1 MSKQIDELGVQLGR
15 SLAEVVKNALAI
27 AQETIKE
34 NPVTFSAQ
42 ANVESA
48 AVATEEE
55 PKKPASK
62 KAPARKSTAK
72 KAAPKAEEPKPEP
85 EPVKEEALKA
95 EPVKEEAPKAEPV
108 KAEEPKPEPV
118 KEEAPKAERQVRLV
132 DVAGMGKAIMAL
144 GDYHEACMEIMG
156 GKILKDLD
164 PSEYKEVYAKL
175 RDFYHRLKS
184 GKRGNKP
191 ENTDPFA

>member
-1 MSKQIDELGVQLGR
+1 MSKKIDELGIQLGR
-15 SLAEVVKNALAI
+15 SWALIVENLIAI

-42 ANVESA
+42 ANVESV
-48 AVATEEE
+48 AVAAKEE
-55 PKKPASK
+55 PKKPAPK
-62 KAPARKSTAK
+62 KAPARKSTTK
-72 KAAPKAEEPKPEP
+72 KAAP
-85 EPVKEEALKA
+85 
-95 EPVKEEAPKAEPV
+95 

-132 DVAGMGKAIMAL
+132 DVAGMGKAIMAH
-144 GDYHEACMEIMG
+144 GDYHEKCMEIMG

-164 PSEYKEVYAKL
+164 PSEYDEVYAKL
-175 RDFYHRLKS
+175 RDLLHQIEGDKKS
-184 GKRGNKP
+184 

>member
-1 MSKQIDELGVQLGR
+1 MGKQIDALGIQLGR

-34 NPVTFSAQ
+34 NPITFSAP

-48 AVATEEE
+48 AAATEEE

-72 KAAPKAEEPKPEP
+72 KAAPKAEEPKPEQ
-85 EPVKEEALKA
+85 VKEEAPKA

-132 DVAGMGKAIMAL
+132 DVAGMGKAIMAH
-144 GDYHEACMEIMG
+144 GDYHEECMEIMG

-175 RDFYHRLKS
+175 RELLHRIEGDK
-184 GKRGNKP
+184 KP
-191 ENTDPFA
+191 ETADPFA

>member
-1 MSKQIDELGVQLGR
+1 MSKKIDELGVQLGR
-15 SLAEVVKNALAI
+15 SWALIAENLIAI

-42 ANVESA
+42 ANVESG

-55 PKKPASK
+55 PKKPAPK

-85 EPVKEEALKA
+85 VKEEAPKT
-95 EPVKEEAPKAEPV
+95 EPVKEEAPKT
-108 KAEEPKPEPV
+108 
-118 KEEAPKAERQVRLV
+118 ERQVRLV
-132 DVAGMGKAIMAL
+132 DVAGMGKAIMAH
-144 GDYHEACMEIMG
+144 GDYHEECMEIMG

-175 RDFYHRLKS
+175 RDLLHHIEGDK
-184 GKRGNKP
+184 KP
-191 ENTDPFA
+191 ETADPFA

>member
-95 EPVKEEAPKAEPV
+95 EPVKEEAPKAE
-108 KAEEPKPEPV
+108 
-118 KEEAPKAERQVRLV
+118 RQVRLV

>member
-15 SLAEVVKNALAI
+15 SWALIVENLIAI

-34 NPVTFSAQ
+34 NPVTFSTQ
-42 ANVESA
+42 ANVESV

-72 KAAPKAEEPKPEP
+72 KAAPKVEEPKP
-85 EPVKEEALKA
+85 
-95 EPVKEEAPKAEPV
+95 EPVKEEAPKA
-108 KAEEPKPEPV
+108 
-118 KEEAPKAERQVRLV
+118 EAPKAERQVRLV
-132 DVAGMGKAIMAL
+132 DVAGMGKAIMAH
-144 GDYHEACMEIMG
+144 GDYHEKCMEIMG

-175 RDFYHRLKS
+175 RDLLHHIEGDK
-184 GKRGNKP
+184 KP
-191 ENTDPFA
+191 ETADPFA

>member
-1 MSKQIDELGVQLGR
+1 MSKKIDELGVQLGR
-15 SLAEVVKNALAI
+15 SWALIVENLIAI

-42 ANVESA
+42 ANVESV
-48 AVATEEE
+48 AVATEDE
-55 PKKPASK
+55 PKKPAPK

-72 KAAPKAEEPKPEP
+72 KAALKAEEPKPEP
-85 EPVKEEALKA
+85 VKEEAPKT
-95 EPVKEEAPKAEPV
+95 EPVKEEAPKT
-108 KAEEPKPEPV
+108 EPV

-132 DVAGMGKAIMAL
+132 DVAGMGKAIMAH
-144 GDYHEACMEIMG
+144 GDYHEECMEIMG

-175 RDFYHRLKS
+175 RDLLHRIEGDK
-184 GKRGNKP
+184 KP

>member
-27 AQETIKE
+27 VQETVKE
-34 NPVTFSAQ
+34 NPVTFSAPVK
-42 ANVESA
+42 VETVDA
-48 AVATEEE
+48 PVEEE
-55 PKKPASK
+55 PKKPAK
-62 KAPARKSTAK
+62 KPPARKSTAK

-85 EPVKEEALKA
+85 VKAEPVKA

-108 KAEEPKPEPV
+108 KAEPV

-132 DVAGMGKAIMAL
+132 DVAGMGKAIMAH
-144 GDYHEACMEIMG
+144 GDYHEKCMEIMG

-164 PSEYKEVYAKL
+164 PSEYNEVYAKL
-175 RDFYHRLKS
+175 RDLLHRIEGDK
-184 GKRGNKP
+184 KP

>member
-1 MSKQIDELGVQLGR
+1 MSKQIDELGIQLGR

-34 NPVTFSAQ
+34 NPVTFSAP
-42 ANVESA
+42 VKEET
-48 AVATEEE
+48 VAPSVEEE

-72 KAAPKAEEPKPEP
+72 KAAPKAEEPKAEEP
-85 EPVKEEALKA
+85 KAEEPKAEEPKA
-95 EPVKEEAPKAEPV
+95 EPVKEEAPKA
-108 KAEEPKPEPV
+108 EPV

-144 GDYHEACMEIMG
+144 GDYHEECMEIMG

-164 PSEYKEVYAKL
+164 PSEYNEVYAKL
-175 RDFYHRLKS
+175 RDLYHRLKA
-184 GKRGNKP
+184 GNKP
-191 ENTDPFA
+191 ETTDPFA

>member
-27 AQETIKE
+27 VQETVKE
-34 NPVTFSAQ
+34 NPVTFSAPVK
-42 ANVESA
+42 VETVVTS
-48 AVATEEE
+48 VEEE
-55 PKKPASK
+55 PKKPAK
-62 KAPARKSTAK
+62 KPTARKSTAK

-85 EPVKEEALKA
+85 VKEEAPKPEPVKE
-95 EPVKEEAPKAEPV
+95 EEAPKAEPV

-144 GDYHEACMEIMG
+144 GDYHEECMEIMG

-184 GKRGNKP
+184 GKSGNKP
-191 ENTDPFA
+191 ETADPFA

>member
-1 MSKQIDELGVQLGR
+1 MSKKIDELGVQLGR
-15 SLAEVVKNALAI
+15 SWALIVENLIAI

-42 ANVESA
+42 ANVESV
-48 AVATEEE
+48 AVAAEEE
-55 PKKPASK
+55 PKKPAPK

-72 KAAPKAEEPKPEP
+72 KAAP
-85 EPVKEEALKA
+85 
-95 EPVKEEAPKAEPV
+95 

-132 DVAGMGKAIMAL
+132 DVAGMGKAIMAH
-144 GDYHEACMEIMG
+144 GDYHEKCMEIMG

-164 PSEYKEVYAKL
+164 PSEYNEVYAKL
-175 RDFYHRLKS
+175 RDLLHQIEGDKKS
-184 GKRGNKP
+184 

>member
-1 MSKQIDELGVQLGR
+1 MSKQIDELGIQLGR

-42 ANVESA
+42 ANVESI

-55 PKKPASK
+55 PKKPAPK

-85 EPVKEEALKA
+85 VKKA
-95 EPVKEEAPKAEPV
+95 AP

-118 KEEAPKAERQVRLV
+118 KEEAPKAERQVRMV
-132 DVAGMGKAIMAL
+132 DVAGMGKAIMAH
-144 GDYHEACMEIMG
+144 GDYHEECMEIMG

-175 RDFYHRLKS
+175 RDLLHRIEGDK
-184 GKRGNKP
+184 KP

>member
-1 MSKQIDELGVQLGR
+1 MSKQIDELGIQLGR

-34 NPVTFSAQ
+34 NPVTFSAP
-42 ANVESA
+42 ANVESV
-48 AVATEEE
+48 AVASEEE
-55 PKKPASK
+55 PKKPAPK

-85 EPVKEEALKA
+85 
-95 EPVKEEAPKAEPV
+95 VKEEAPKAD
-108 KAEEPKPEPV
+108 APKSEPV
-118 KEEAPKAERQVRLV
+118 KEEATKTERQVRLV

-144 GDYHEACMEIMG
+144 GDYHEECMEIMG

-164 PSEYKEVYAKL
+164 PSEYNEVYANL
-175 RDFYHRLKS
+175 RDLLHRIEGDK
-184 GKRGNKP
+184 KP

>member
-1 MSKQIDELGVQLGR
+1 MSKKIDELGVQLGR
-15 SLAEVVKNALAI
+15 SWALIVENLIAI

-42 ANVESA
+42 ANVESV
-48 AVATEEE
+48 AVAAEEE
-55 PKKPASK
+55 PKKPAPK

-72 KAAPKAEEPKPEP
+72 KAAPKAGEPKP
-85 EPVKEEALKA
+85 
-95 EPVKEEAPKAEPV
+95 EPVKEEAPKA
-108 KAEEPKPEPV
+108 EPV

-144 GDYHEACMEIMG
+144 GDYHEECMEIMG

-164 PSEYKEVYAKL
+164 PSEYNEVYAKL
-175 RDFYHRLKS
+175 RDLYHRLKA
-184 GKRGNKP
+184 GNKP
-191 ENTDPFA
+191 ETTDPFA

>member
-1 MSKQIDELGVQLGR
+1 MSKQIDELGIQLGR

-27 AQETIKE
+27 AQETFKE

-42 ANVESA
+42 ANVESV
-48 AVATEEE
+48 AVAAEEE
-55 PKKPASK
+55 PKKPAPK
-62 KAPARKSTAK
+62 KTTARKSTAK

-85 EPVKEEALKA
+85 VKEESAK
-95 EPVKEEAPKAEPV
+95 V
-108 KAEEPKPEPV
+108 EEPKPEPEPV

-132 DVAGMGKAIMAL
+132 DVAGMGKAIMAH
-144 GDYHEACMEIMG
+144 GDYHEECMEIMG

-175 RDFYHRLKS
+175 RDLLHRIEGDK
-184 GKRGNKP
+184 KP

>member
-1 MSKQIDELGVQLGR
+1 MSKKIDELGIQLGR
-15 SLAEVVKNALAI
+15 SWALIVENLIAI

-42 ANVESA
+42 ANVESV

-55 PKKPASK
+55 PKKPAPK

-72 KAAPKAEEPKPEP
+72 KAAPKTEEPKT
-85 EPVKEEALKA
+85 
-95 EPVKEEAPKAEPV
+95 EPVKEEAPKV
-108 KAEEPKPEPV
+108 EEPKPEPV

-132 DVAGMGKAIMAL
+132 DVAGMGKAIMAH
-144 GDYHEACMEIMG
+144 GDYHEKCMEIMG

-164 PSEYKEVYAKL
+164 PSEYNEVYAKL
-175 RDFYHRLKS
+175 RDLLHQIEGDKKS
-184 GKRGNKP
+184 
-191 ENTDPFA
+191 ENTNPFA

>member
-1 MSKQIDELGVQLGR
+1 MSKKIDELGVQLGR
-15 SLAEVVKNALAI
+15 SWASIVENLLAI

-42 ANVESA
+42 ANVESV

-55 PKKPASK
+55 PKKPAPK

-72 KAAPKAEEPKPEP
+72 KVAPKTEEPKPEQ
-85 EPVKEEALKA
+85 VKEE
-95 EPVKEEAPKAEPV
+95 V
-108 KAEEPKPEPV
+108 PEPV

-132 DVAGMGKAIMAL
+132 DVAGMGKAIMAH
-144 GDYHEACMEIMG
+144 GDYHEKCMEIMG

-164 PSEYKEVYAKL
+164 PSEYNEVYAKL
-175 RDFYHRLKS
+175 RDLLHQIEGDKKS
-184 GKRGNKP
+184 ENT

>member
-1 MSKQIDELGVQLGR
+1 MSKKIDELGIQLGR
-15 SLAEVVKNALAI
+15 SWALIVENLIAI

-42 ANVESA
+42 ANVESV

-55 PKKPASK
+55 PKKPAPK

-72 KAAPKAEEPKPEP
+72 KAAPKT
-85 EPVKEEALKA
+85 
-95 EPVKEEAPKAEPV
+95 
-108 KAEEPKPEPV
+108 EEPKPEPV

-132 DVAGMGKAIMAL
+132 DVAGMGKAIMAH
-144 GDYHEACMEIMG
+144 GDYHEKCMEIMG

-164 PSEYKEVYAKL
+164 PSEYNEVYAKL
-175 RDFYHRLKS
+175 RDLLHHIEGDKKS
-184 GKRGNKP
+184 

>member
-1 MSKQIDELGVQLGR
+1 MSKKIDELGVQLGR
-15 SLAEVVKNALAI
+15 SWALIAENLIAI

-42 ANVESA
+42 ANVESG

-55 PKKPASK
+55 PKKPAPK

-85 EPVKEEALKA
+85 VKEEAPKT

-108 KAEEPKPEPV
+108 K
-118 KEEAPKAERQVRLV
+118 EEAPKTERQVRQV
-132 DVAGMGKAIMAL
+132 DVAGMGKAIMAH
-144 GDYHEACMEIMG
+144 GDYHEECMEIMG

-175 RDFYHRLKS
+175 RDLLHHIEGDK
-184 GKRGNKP
+184 KP
-191 ENTDPFA
+191 ETADPFA

>member
-27 AQETIKE
+27 VQETVKE

-42 ANVESA
+42 ANVESM

-55 PKKPASK
+55 PKKPAK

-85 EPVKEEALKA
+85 VKEEAPKA

-108 KAEEPKPEPV
+108 KEEAPKAEPV

-132 DVAGMGKAIMAL
+132 DVAGMGKAIMAH
-144 GDYHEACMEIMG
+144 GDYHEECMEIMG

-175 RDFYHRLKS
+175 RDLLHRIEGDK
-184 GKRGNKP
+184 KP

>member
-1 MSKQIDELGVQLGR
+1 MSKQIDELGIALGH

-42 ANVESA
+42 ANVKSA
-48 AVATEEE
+48 AVTAEEE

-72 KAAPKAEEPKPEP
+72 KAATKAEEPKPEP
-85 EPVKEEALKA
+85 VKEE
-95 EPVKEEAPKAEPV
+95 EPKA
-108 KAEEPKPEPV
+108 EPV

-132 DVAGMGKAIMAL
+132 DVAGMGKAIMAH
-144 GDYHEACMEIMG
+144 GDYHEKCMEIMG

-164 PSEYKEVYAKL
+164 PSEYNEVYAKL
-175 RDFYHRLKS
+175 RDLLHQIEGDKKS
-184 GKRGNKP
+184 

>member
-1 MSKQIDELGVQLGR
+1 MSKKIDELGVQLGR
-15 SLAEVVKNALAI
+15 SWALIVENLIAI

-42 ANVESA
+42 ANVESV
-48 AVATEEE
+48 AVAAEEE
-55 PKKPASK
+55 PKKPAPK

-85 EPVKEEALKA
+85 VKEEAL
-95 EPVKEEAPKAEPV
+95 KAEPV

-132 DVAGMGKAIMAL
+132 DVAGMGKAIMAH
-144 GDYHEACMEIMG
+144 GDYHEKCMEIMG

-164 PSEYKEVYAKL
+164 PSEYNEVYAKL
-175 RDFYHRLKS
+175 RDLLHRIEGDKKS
-184 GKRGNKP
+184 

>member
-15 SLAEVVKNALAI
+15 SWALIVENLIAI

-34 NPVTFSAQ
+34 NPVTFSTQ
-42 ANVESA
+42 ANVESV

-85 EPVKEEALKA
+85 
-95 EPVKEEAPKAEPV
+95 
-108 KAEEPKPEPV
+108 V

-132 DVAGMGKAIMAL
+132 DVAGMGKAIMAH
-144 GDYHEACMEIMG
+144 GDYHEKCMEIMG

-164 PSEYKEVYAKL
+164 PSEYNEVYAKL
-175 RDFYHRLKS
+175 RDLLHRIEGDKKS
-184 GKRGNKP
+184 

>member
-27 AQETIKE
+27 VQETVKE

-42 ANVESA
+42 ANVESV
-48 AVATEEE
+48 AVTAEEE
-55 PKKPASK
+55 PKKPAPK

-72 KAAPKAEEPKPEP
+72 KAAP
-85 EPVKEEALKA
+85 
-95 EPVKEEAPKAEPV
+95 

-132 DVAGMGKAIMAL
+132 DVAGMGKAIMAH
-144 GDYHEACMEIMG
+144 GDYHEKCMEIMG

-164 PSEYKEVYAKL
+164 PSEYNEVYAKL
-175 RDFYHRLKS
+175 RDLLHQIEGDKKS
-184 GKRGNKP
+184 

>member
-1 MSKQIDELGVQLGR
+1 MSKKIDELGIQLGR
-15 SLAEVVKNALAI
+15 SWALIVENLIVI

-42 ANVESA
+42 ANVESV
-48 AVATEEE
+48 AVVAEEE
-55 PKKPASK
+55 PKKPAPK
-62 KAPARKSTAK
+62 KTPARKSTTK
-72 KAAPKAEEPKPEP
+72 KAAP
-85 EPVKEEALKA
+85 
-95 EPVKEEAPKAEPV
+95 

-132 DVAGMGKAIMAL
+132 DVAGMGKAIMAH
-144 GDYHEACMEIMG
+144 GDYHEKCMEIMG

-164 PSEYKEVYAKL
+164 PSEYNEVYAKL
-175 RDFYHRLKS
+175 RDLLHQIEGDK
-184 GKRGNKP
+184 KP

>member
-1 MSKQIDELGVQLGR
+1 MSKKIDELGVQLGR
-15 SLAEVVKNALAI
+15 SWALIVENLIAI

-42 ANVESA
+42 ANVESE

-55 PKKPASK
+55 PKKPAPK

-85 EPVKEEALKA
+85 VKEEAPKT

-108 KAEEPKPEPV
+108 K
-118 KEEAPKAERQVRLV
+118 EEAPKTERQVRLV
-132 DVAGMGKAIMAL
+132 DVAGMGKAIMAH
-144 GDYHEACMEIMG
+144 GDYHEECMEIMG

-175 RDFYHRLKS
+175 RDLLHHIEGDK
-184 GKRGNKP
+184 KP
-191 ENTDPFA
+191 ETADPFA

>member
-1 MSKQIDELGVQLGR
+1 MSKKIDELGIQLGR

-42 ANVESA
+42 ANVESVT
-48 AVATEEE
+48 VATEEE
-55 PKKPASK
+55 PKKPAPK
-62 KAPARKSTAK
+62 KAPARKSTTK
-72 KAAPKAEEPKPEP
+72 KAAPKTEEPKP
-85 EPVKEEALKA
+85 EPVKEEA
-95 EPVKEEAPKAEPV
+95 P

-132 DVAGMGKAIMAL
+132 DVAGMGKAIMAH
-144 GDYHEACMEIMG
+144 GDYHEECMEIMG

-164 PSEYKEVYAKL
+164 PSEYNEVYAKL
-175 RDFYHRLKS
+175 RDLLHRIEGDKKS
-184 GKRGNKP
+184 

>member
-15 SLAEVVKNALAI
+15 SWALIVENLIDI

-34 NPVTFSAQ
+34 NPVTFSTQ
-42 ANVESA
+42 ANVESV
-48 AVATEEE
+48 AVATEEG

-72 KAAPKAEEPKPEP
+72 KAAP
-85 EPVKEEALKA
+85 
-95 EPVKEEAPKAEPV
+95 

-132 DVAGMGKAIMAL
+132 DVAGMGKAIMAH
-144 GDYHEACMEIMG
+144 GDYHEKCMEIMG

-164 PSEYKEVYAKL
+164 PSEYNEVYAKL
-175 RDFYHRLKS
+175 RDLLHRIEGDKKS
-184 GKRGNKP
+184 

>member
-42 ANVESA
+42 ANVESV
-48 AVATEEE
+48 AVAAEEE
-55 PKKPASK
+55 PKKPAK

-85 EPVKEEALKA
+85 VKEEAPKT
-95 EPVKEEAPKAEPV
+95 EPVKEEAPKT
-108 KAEEPKPEPV
+108 EPV

-132 DVAGMGKAIMAL
+132 DVAGMGKAIMAH
-144 GDYHEACMEIMG
+144 GDYHEECMEIMG

-164 PSEYKEVYAKL
+164 PSEYKEVYANL
-175 RDFYHRLKS
+175 RDLLHRIEGDK
-184 GKRGNKP
+184 KP
-191 ENTDPFA
+191 ETTDPFA

>member
-1 MSKQIDELGVQLGR
+1 MSKQIDELGIQLGR

-27 AQETIKE
+27 AKETIKE

-42 ANVESA
+42 ANVEST
-48 AVATEEE
+48 AVTAEEE
-55 PKKPASK
+55 PKKPAPK

-85 EPVKEEALKA
+85 VKEE
-95 EPVKEEAPKAEPV
+95 E
-108 KAEEPKPEPV
+108 
-118 KEEAPKAERQVRLV
+118 PKAERQVRLV

-144 GDYHEACMEIMG
+144 GDYHEECMEIMG

-164 PSEYKEVYAKL
+164 PSEYNEVYAKL
-175 RDFYHRLKS
+175 RDLYHRLKS
-184 GKRGNKP
+184 GNKS
-191 ENTDPFA
+191 ETTDPFA